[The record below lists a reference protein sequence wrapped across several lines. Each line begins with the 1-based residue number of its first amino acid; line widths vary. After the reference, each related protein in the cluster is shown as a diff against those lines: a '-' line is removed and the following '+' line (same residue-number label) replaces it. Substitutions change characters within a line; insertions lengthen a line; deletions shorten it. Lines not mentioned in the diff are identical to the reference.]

1 MKKITWFYIFLT
13 IFTISCKEKSQNEKS
28 KKVNQ
33 TAQVKH
39 YICLNNC
46 ENSGSDTQGI
56 CPTCKTAYAHNDAF
70 HANDF
75 LKSGPLTVPN
85 STSTQNNT
93 QNTSPA
99 QNRYGFYHYTCSK
112 GCTGGSG
119 VQENCKTCGNPLEH
133 NQAYHNQ

>member
-1 MKKITWFYIFLT
+1 MKKITWLYALVVLVAL
-13 IFTISCKEKSQNEKS
+13 SCKENPQNKKSTNTNS
-28 KKVNQ
+28 

-46 ENSGSDTQGI
+46 ENSGSDTQGV
-56 CPTCKTAYAHNDAF
+56 CPTCQNPYAHNDAF

-75 LKSGPLTVPN
+75 LKSGPLNVPN
-85 STSTQNNT
+85 NTTAPSNT
-93 QNTSPA
+93 QNTAPA

-112 GCTGGSG
+112 GCAGGSG
-119 VQENCKTCGNPLEH
+119 IEENCKTCGNPLEH